1 MNGVLVAVFLVLGI
15 AFSILISYPFYHWAA
30 AQIQN
35 ITPENTN
42 STRQFINVKNNTI
55 TVINTTTNE
64 IIRTMP
70 YSENT
75 GNMSAENTGNMSA
88 TVNLTEKFKSLGE

>member
-1 MNGVLVAVFLVLGI
+1 M
-15 AFSILISYPFYHWAA
+15 

-42 STRQFINVKNNTI
+42 NTRQFINLKNNTI

-64 IIRTMP
+64 IIRTIP
-70 YSENT
+70 YTENT
-75 GNMSAENTGNMSA
+75 GNMTTENTVKM
-88 TVNLTEKFKSLGE
+88 TINLNLREISISR

>member
-1 MNGVLVAVFLVLGI
+1 MWETKRINYLLYY
-15 AFSILISYPFYHWAA
+15 SDPTYPFYHRAV

-42 STRQFINVKNNTI
+42 NTRQFINLKNNTI

-64 IIRTMP
+64 IIRSIP
-70 YSENT
+70 YTENT
-75 GNMSAENTGNMSA
+75 GNMTTENTVKM
-88 TVNLTEKFKSLGE
+88 TINLNLREISISR